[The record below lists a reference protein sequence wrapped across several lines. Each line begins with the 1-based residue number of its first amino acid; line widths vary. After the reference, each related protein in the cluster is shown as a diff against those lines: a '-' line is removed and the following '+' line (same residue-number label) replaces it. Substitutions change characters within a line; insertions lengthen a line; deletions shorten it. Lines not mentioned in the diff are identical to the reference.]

1 MIMTWMSSQTNS
13 YGFDFLRGQE
23 SRRRLGIY
31 FHGVNGTLMTDYS
44 SHRIFQEDDRMEG
57 METPPESIPS
67 SPGHELEWIECI
79 KSRKQPSCH
88 PGYHVLVDVPITL
101 SVLAMKLGRSIK
113 FDPDKEQIIGDE
125 EAARLAIPEYRPPWK
140 FPAKYL

>member
-1 MIMTWMSSQTNS
+1 MSLSAKNPQHKP
-13 YGFDFLRGQE
+13 DHLA
-23 SRRRLGIY
+23 LGICQRSPLAY
-31 FHGVNGTLMTDYS
+31 QRPCN
-44 SHRIFQEDDRMEG
+44 
-57 METPPESIPS
+57 ESIPS